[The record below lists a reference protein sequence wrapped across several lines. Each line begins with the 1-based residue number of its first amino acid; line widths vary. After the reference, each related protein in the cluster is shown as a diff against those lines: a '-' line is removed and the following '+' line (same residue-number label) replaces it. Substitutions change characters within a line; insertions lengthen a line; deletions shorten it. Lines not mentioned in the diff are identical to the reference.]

1 MGIESTK
8 DSNNANTQQVDRSPE
23 CTELNIMEVNVN
35 VRIYNGSQIVKPF
48 SFIHTADLHLDSP
61 FKGISE
67 VSEEISLELADATFK
82 SFNRIIDLCIE
93 KQVDFIL
100 IAGDIYDGADRSLRA
115 QLRFR
120 DGLKRL
126 SDAGI
131 KAYIVH
137 GNHDPLDGWSAN
149 LEWPENV
156 HIFNGKSVEEV
167 SFEKDGEEI
176 AQIYGISFHNR
187 EMKANLTNK
196 FPTISQTKK
205 ALFTI
210 GMLHCNVG
218 TNTGHEPYAPC
229 TLHDLITRNFDYWAL
244 GHVHKKAIVND
255 DNPLVIYPG
264 NPQGLHPKE
273 TGARGCFLVN
283 VDESGE
289 PTAEFIE
296 VDSIRWFVE
305 ALSIDS
311 LCTEQELISQIHNCI
326 EKIWKEAEGRSS
338 VCRIILTG
346 RSVLHSSIA
355 RKGVLDDILKD
366 IREDEEGGKQ
376 FVWIESIEDN
386 TNPEIDRKSLL
397 EREDFIGDLVKLF
410 EEFSHDETKI
420 AELRESLEPLFT
432 SPGGRKLLE
441 TIDDEH
447 FLDLIKKAEAL
458 CLDQLMGDEFS

>member
-1 MGIESTK
+1 M
-8 DSNNANTQQVDRSPE
+8 
-23 CTELNIMEVNVN
+23 
-35 VRIYNGSQIVKPF
+35 KPF
-48 SFIHTADLHLDSP
+48 SFIHTADLHLDSS

-67 VSEEISLELADATFK
+67 INEEISLELTEATFK
-82 SFNRIIDLCIE
+82 AFNKIIDLGIE
-93 KQVDFIL
+93 KQVDFLL

-115 QLRFR
+115 QLQFR

-149 LEWPENV
+149 LDWPKIV
-156 HIFNGKSVEEV
+156 HIFKGKSVEKV
-167 SFEKDGEEI
+167 SVEKDGEEI
-176 AQIYGISFHNR
+176 VQIYGISFHMQ
-187 EMKANLTNK
+187 EIKTNLTYK
-196 FPTISQTKK
+196 FPKISPSKK

-218 TNTGHEPYAPC
+218 SNTGHEPYAPC
-229 TLHDLITRNFDYWAL
+229 TLQDLISRNFDCWAL
-244 GHVHKKAIVND
+244 GHVHKKAIIYD

-273 TGARGCFLVN
+273 TGARGCFLINVN
-283 VDESGE
+283 ENGE

-305 ALSIDS
+305 ELSIDF
-311 LCTEQELISQIHNCI
+311 LYTEQELISKIHNYI
-326 EKIWKEAEGRSS
+326 EKIREEAEGRSS

-346 RSVLHSSIA
+346 RSALHSSIA

-366 IREDEEGGKQ
+366 IRENEEGEKQ

-397 EREDFIGDLVKLF
+397 ERKDFIGDLVKLF
-410 EEFSHDETKI
+410 EEFSGDKTKI
-420 AELRESLEPLFT
+420 AELKESLDPLFT

-441 TIDDEH
+441 SIDDEH
-447 FLDLIKKAEAL
+447 FLDLIKKAETL
-458 CLDQLMGDEFS
+458 CLDKLIGGELS

>member
-1 MGIESTK
+1 MC
-8 DSNNANTQQVDRSPE
+8 ANIKEGEKTIGEILENLSE
-23 CTELNIMEVNVN
+23 EAELEEFEERVN
-35 VRIYNGSQIVKPF
+35 RSQIMKPF

-67 VSEEISLELADATFK
+67 VSGEISLELTEATFK
-82 SFNRIIDLCIE
+82 AFNKIINLCIE
-93 KQVDFIL
+93 KQVNFLL
-100 IAGDIYDGADRSLRA
+100 IAGDIYNGTDRSLRA

-126 SDAGI
+126 SEAGI

-149 LEWPENV
+149 LDWPKNV
-156 HIFNGKSVEEV
+156 HIFGRKPVERV
-167 SFEKDGEEI
+167 PVEKDGEEI
-176 AQIYGISFHNR
+176 AQIYGISFHTR
-187 EMKANLTNK
+187 EIKTNLTYK
-196 FPTISQTKK
+196 FPKISPSKK

-218 TNTGHEPYAPC
+218 SNTGHESYAPC
-229 TLHDLITRNFDYWAL
+229 TLQDLISRNFDYWAL
-244 GHVHKKAIVND
+244 GHVHKKAIIND

-273 TGARGCFLVN
+273 TGARGCFLINVN
-283 VDESGE
+283 ENGE

-305 ALSIDS
+305 ELSIDS
-311 LCTEQELISQIHNCI
+311 LYTEQELISQIHNCI
-326 EKIWKEAEGRSS
+326 EKIREEAEGRSS

-346 RSVLHSSIA
+346 RSALHSSIA

-366 IREDEEGGKQ
+366 TREDEEGEKQ
-376 FVWIESIEDN
+376 FVWIESIGDN

-410 EEFSHDETKI
+410 EEFSHNETKI
-420 AELRESLEPLFT
+420 AELKESLEPLFT

-441 TIDDEH
+441 PIDDEY
-447 FLDLIKKAEAL
+447 FLDLIKKAETL
-458 CLDQLMGDEFS
+458 CLDKLVGGEIS

>member
-1 MGIESTK
+1 MRE
-8 DSNNANTQQVDRSPE
+8 
-23 CTELNIMEVNVN
+23 
-35 VRIYNGSQIVKPF
+35 F

-61 FKGISE
+61 FRGISE
-67 VSEEISLELADATFK
+67 VHEKIGLELTEATFRT
-82 SFNRIIDLCIE
+82 FNKMIDLCIE
-93 KQVDFIL
+93 KQVDFLL
-100 IAGDIYDGADRSLRA
+100 ITGDIYDGADRSLRA
-115 QLRFR
+115 QLLFR

-126 SDAGI
+126 SESGI

-149 LEWPENV
+149 LDWPKNV
-156 HIFNGKSVEEV
+156 HIFKGKSVEKV
-167 SFEKDGEEI
+167 LVEKDGEEM

-187 EMKANLTNK
+187 EIKTNLTNK
-196 FPTISQTKK
+196 FPKISQSKK

-229 TLHDLITRNFDYWAL
+229 TLQDLITRNFDYWAL
-244 GHVHKKAIVND
+244 GHVHKKAIINE

-283 VDESGE
+283 VNENGE

-296 VDSIRWFVE
+296 IGFIKWFE
-305 ALSIDS
+305 EELSIDF
-311 LCTEQELISQIHNCI
+311 LYTEQELISKIHNYI
-326 EKIWKEAEGRSS
+326 ENIREEAGERSS

-346 RSVLHSSIA
+346 RSALHSSIA
-355 RKGVLDDILKD
+355 RKGVLDDILRD
-366 IREDEEGGKQ
+366 IREDEEGEKQ

-397 EREDFIGDLVKLF
+397 ERKDFIGDLVRLF
-410 EEFSHDETKI
+410 EEFSHDKTKI
-420 AELRESLEPLFT
+420 AELKEFLEPLFT

-441 TIDDEH
+441 PIDDED
-447 FLDLIKKAEAL
+447 FLDLIKKAETL
-458 CLDQLMGDEFS
+458 CLDKLGG

>member
-1 MGIESTK
+1 MKT
-8 DSNNANTQQVDRSPE
+8 
-23 CTELNIMEVNVN
+23 
-35 VRIYNGSQIVKPF
+35 F

-67 VSEEISLELADATFK
+67 VNEEISSELTEATFK
-82 SFNRIIDLCIE
+82 AFNKIIDLGIE
-93 KQVDFIL
+93 KQIDFLL
-100 IAGDIYDGADRSLRA
+100 IAGDIYDGGDRSLRA

-149 LEWPENV
+149 LDWPKNV
-156 HIFNGKSVEEV
+156 HIFKGKSVEKV
-167 SFEKDGEEI
+167 SVEKDGEEI
-176 AQIYGISFHNR
+176 AQIYGISFHTR
-187 EMKANLTNK
+187 EIKTNLTYK
-196 FPTISQTKK
+196 FPKISKSKK
-205 ALFTI
+205 ALFNI

-218 TNTGHEPYAPC
+218 TSTGHEPYAPC
-229 TLHDLITRNFDYWAL
+229 TLQDLITRNFNCWAL
-244 GHVHKKAIVND
+244 GHIHKKAIIND

-283 VDESGE
+283 VGENGE

-296 VDSIRWFVE
+296 VNSIRWFVE
-305 ALSIDS
+305 ELSIDS
-311 LCTEQELISQIHNCI
+311 LYTEQELISKIHNCI
-326 EKIWKEAEGRSS
+326 EKIREEAEGRSS

-346 RSVLHSSIA
+346 RSALHSSIA

-366 IREDEEGGKQ
+366 IREDEEGEKQ

-397 EREDFIGDLVKLF
+397 ERKDFIGDLVKLF
-410 EEFSHDETKI
+410 EEFSHDENKI
-420 AELRESLEPLFT
+420 AELKESLEPLFT
-432 SPGGRKLLE
+432 SPSGRKLLE
-441 TIDDEH
+441 PIDDED
-447 FLDLIKKAEAL
+447 LIDLIKKAETL
-458 CLDQLMGDEFS
+458 CLDKLMGGEFS

>member
-1 MGIESTK
+1 M
-8 DSNNANTQQVDRSPE
+8 R
-23 CTELNIMEVNVN
+23 
-35 VRIYNGSQIVKPF
+35 PF
-48 SFIHTADLHLDSP
+48 SFIHAADLHLDSP

-67 VSEEISLELADATFK
+67 VSEEISLELTEATFK
-82 SFNRIIDLCIE
+82 AFNMIIDLCIE
-93 KQVDFIL
+93 KQVDFLL

-126 SDAGI
+126 SNAGI

-149 LEWPENV
+149 LDWPKSV
-156 HIFNGKSVEEV
+156 HIFKGKSVEKLLV
-167 SFEKDGEEI
+167 EKDGDEI
-176 AQIYGISFHNR
+176 AQIYGVSFHKR
-187 EMKANLTNK
+187 EIKTNITNK
-196 FPTISQTKK
+196 FHKISKSKK
-205 ALFTI
+205 TLFTI

-229 TLHDLITRNFDYWAL
+229 TLQDLTTQNFDYWAL
-244 GHVHKKAIVND
+244 GHIHKKAIINE

-283 VDESGE
+283 VDENGE
-289 PTAEFIE
+289 PAAEFIA

-305 ALSIDS
+305 ELSIGS
-311 LCTEQELISQIHNCI
+311 LYTEQELILKIHNRI
-326 EKIWKEAEGRSS
+326 EMIREEAKGRPSI
-338 VCRIILTG
+338 CRIILTG
-346 RSVLHSSIA
+346 RSALHSSIA

-366 IREDEEGGKQ
+366 VREDEEGEKQ

-420 AELRESLEPLFT
+420 DELKESLDTLFT

-441 TIDDEH
+441 PIDDEH
-447 FLDLIKKAEAL
+447 FLDLIKKAETL
-458 CLDQLMGDEFS
+458 SLDKLIGGEFS

>member
-1 MGIESTK
+1 M
-8 DSNNANTQQVDRSPE
+8 
-23 CTELNIMEVNVN
+23 
-35 VRIYNGSQIVKPF
+35 KPF
-48 SFIHTADLHLDSP
+48 GFIHTADLHLDSP

-67 VSEEISLELADATFK
+67 VSEEISLELTEATFK
-82 SFNRIIDLCIE
+82 AFNKIINLCIE
-93 KQVDFIL
+93 KQVDFLL

-126 SDAGI
+126 SNAGI
-131 KAYIVH
+131 KAYVVH

-149 LEWPENV
+149 LDWPKNV
-156 HIFNGKSVEEV
+156 YIFGGKSVEKV
-167 SFEKDGEEI
+167 SVEKDGEEI

-187 EMKANLTNK
+187 EIKTNLTYK
-196 FPTISQTKK
+196 FPKKSKK
-205 ALFTI
+205 APFTI

-229 TLHDLITRNFDYWAL
+229 TLQDLISRNFNYWAL
-244 GHVHKKAIVND
+244 GHIHKKAIIND

-264 NPQGLHPKE
+264 NPQGLHPQE

-283 VDESGE
+283 VDENGE

-305 ALSIDS
+305 ELSIDS
-311 LCTEQELISQIHNCI
+311 LYTEQELISKIHNYI
-326 EKIWKEAEGRSS
+326 EKIREEAKGRPSI
-338 VCRIILTG
+338 CRIILTG
-346 RSVLHSSIA
+346 RSALHSSIV

-366 IREDEEGGKQ
+366 VREDEEGEKQ

-410 EEFSHDETKI
+410 EEFLHDGTKI
-420 AELRESLEPLFT
+420 DELKESLDPLFT
-432 SPGGRKLLE
+432 SPGGRNLLE
-441 TIDDEH
+441 PIDDEH
-447 FLDLIKKAEAL
+447 FLDLIKKAETL
-458 CLDQLMGDEFS
+458 CLDKLMGANSHEI